1 MVEGKNVMVNEGW
14 TGPGRCDATI
24 TPLKPE
30 EDGMHT
36 GVGLRGKY
44 EWWYFDAHLDTGHS
58 IVVFFHVANP
68 NPGMGGKPGVEIV
81 IHRPDG
87 TKIQKFVPYKKSDF
101 SAARS
106 KADVKIGSNYL
117 RVEQLDGQLPRYEI
131 NIKEKDLGCHLTYVA
146 EVNGWKPGS
155 GISQFGH
162 MGYFAWIVPCPKAR
176 VEGTV
181 TEGDRTFQV
190 KGIGY
195 HDHNWLNFQFPM
207 IINYWM
213 WGRIYSDHYTVCYAF
228 IQCNNK
234 MDNHAVKVLMMADG
248 KEVVLSTGEF
258 DFIKQDFEY
267 NDRAKYG
274 YPRKL
279 IIRVPDVLEVKL
291 AVKRILEAENMLDN
305 FGTIL
310 KFIAKY
316 ILRLKPGYFRLLSD
330 FEIKITHEGKTNTE
344 TGSTL
349 HEIVMFKPS
358 E

>member
-1 MVEGKNVMVNEGW
+1 MADGKTSMVNEGW
-14 TGPGRCDATI
+14 TGPGRYDGTI
-24 TPLKPE
+24 VPLKPE
-30 EDGMHT
+30 EDGLHIDI
-36 GVGLRGKY
+36 GSKGKY
-44 EWWYFDAHLDTGHS
+44 EWWYFDAHLDTGHT

-81 IHRPDG
+81 LHRPDG
-87 TKIQKFVPYKKSDF
+87 TKIQKFVPYHKSDF
-101 SAARS
+101 AAFRH
-106 KADVKIGSNYL
+106 KADVKIGGNYV
-117 RVEQLDGQLPRYEI
+117 RVDQLDGQLPRYEI
-131 NIKEKDLGCHLTYVA
+131 YVKEKDLGCHLTYVA

-155 GISQFGH
+155 GISHFGN
-162 MGYFAWIVPCPKAR
+162 MGYFAWVIPFARAR
-176 VEGTV
+176 VQGTV
-181 TEGDRTFQV
+181 TEGDLTLQV

-213 WGRIYSDHYTVCYAF
+213 WGRIYSEHYTVCYAF
-228 IQCNNK
+228 IQCNKK

-258 DFIKQDFEY
+258 EFIKQEFEY
-267 NDRAKYG
+267 DGRAKYS

-279 IIRVPDVLEVKL
+279 VIRVPDKLEVNL
-291 AVKRILEAENMLDN
+291 AAKRVLEAEDMLNN
-305 FGTIL
+305 FGVIL
-310 KFIAKY
+310 RFIAKNV
-316 ILRLKPGYFRLLSD
+316 LRLKPGYFRLMSD
-330 FEIKITHEGKTNTE
+330 FEIKVHREGKTDTE